1 MNRLLLDTNVYT
13 AFMLGRPD
21 VVETLSLAAQI
32 VICPIVAGELLAGFR
47 AGTREKANRKQW
59 ELFLDNPR
67 VAEVGIDASTADFYA
82 EVYRALRA
90 KGTPIP
96 TNDLWIAACALQNG
110 LPLATLDAHFRAIDG
125 LVHVFG

>member
-1 MNRLLLDTNVYT
+1 MNRLLIDTNVYV
-13 AFMLGRPD
+13 AFMTGRAE

-32 VICPIVAGELLAGFR
+32 VVCPTVAGELLAGFKF
-47 AGTREKANRKQW
+47 GTREKANRRKW
-59 ELFLDNPR
+59 EQFLDNPR
-67 VAEVGIDASTADFYA
+67 VVELGIDADTAEFYA

-110 LPLATLDAHFRAIDG
+110 LPLATLDAHFRAVDG
-125 LVHVFG
+125 LVLALG